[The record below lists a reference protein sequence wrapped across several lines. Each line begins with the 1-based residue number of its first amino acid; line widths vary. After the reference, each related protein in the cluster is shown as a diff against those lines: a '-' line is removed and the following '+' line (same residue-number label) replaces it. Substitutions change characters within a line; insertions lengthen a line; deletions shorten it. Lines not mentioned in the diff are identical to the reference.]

1 MNPQDANRSRTP
13 SEQTTK
19 QSILRVDLSAGR
31 WKAIPMALI
40 NDERL
45 GLDTRG
51 FAAWL
56 LARSDGWRILAS
68 ALPRL
73 LTSRVEHVGR
83 DKTRRFLRELETA
96 GYLVRTRRRAPDGR
110 WIWDICFYPTP
121 MSKQTTSATMDG
133 LAVDGSAADGS
144 ATGGKPVDKPQIPI
158 RSDSDQRI
166 FERPTTTAEPKTERV
181 VVRDLEGIRFPE
193 FLSGSQL
200 ASAKKLLTGCPRDDA
215 QAVLDEVAAMVAQ
228 HVVRHPM
235 GLIRDLVKK
244 AIQGRFIPNRS
255 LGRSNSRALSSEQNA
270 RRSVGES
277 RATPPPQTQAAA
289 DAATRALTDLKSR
302 FDAKPP

>member
-1 MNPQDANRSRTP
+1 MKPQDTNRSRTP

-73 LTSRVEHVGR
+73 LTSQVEQVGR
-83 DKTRRFLRELETA
+83 DKTRRFLRELEAA
-96 GYLVRTRRRAPDGR
+96 GYLVRTRRRAVDGR
-110 WIWDICFYPTP
+110 WIWDICFYPTS
-121 MSKQTTSATMDG
+121 MSERTTSATMDG
-133 LAVDGSAADGS
+133 LAVDGSTVGGS
-144 ATGGKPVDKPQIPI
+144 AAGGKPVDIPQILI
-158 RSDSDQRI
+158 RSDAENSI
-166 FERPTTTAEPKTERV
+166 SKRPTTTAAPETDKAV
-181 VVRDLEGIRFPE
+181 VGDLEGIRFPE

-200 ASAKKLLTGCPRDDA
+200 ASVKKLMARCSQDDA
-215 QAVLDEVAAMVAQ
+215 QAVLDEVGAMVAQ
-228 HVVRHPM
+228 RVVRHPM
-235 GLIRDLVKK
+235 GLLGDLVQK
-244 AIQGRFIPNRS
+244 ASQGRFIPNRS
-255 LGRSNSRALSSEQNA
+255 LGRGKSRAPSSEQKV
-270 RRSVGES
+270 RRFAGES
-277 RATPPPQTQAAA
+277 RAEPTPDTKAAA
-289 DAATRALTDLKSR
+289 DVAKQALSHLKSR